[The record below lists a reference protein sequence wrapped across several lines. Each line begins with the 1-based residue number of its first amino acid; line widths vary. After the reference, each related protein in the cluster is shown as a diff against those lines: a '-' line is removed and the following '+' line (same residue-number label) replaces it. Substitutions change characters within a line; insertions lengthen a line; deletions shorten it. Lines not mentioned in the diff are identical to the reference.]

1 MIPSEPINVA
11 TAQTQA
17 RIRKWISDR
26 LVAAWPGGCWH
37 CRKPFIPGQKFVDVR
52 GNEVIVRF
60 HAQCESEW
68 WRAQETAAR
77 KAMGFS
83 AKAITA

>member
-1 MIPSEPINVA
+1 M
-11 TAQTQA
+11 
-17 RIRKWISDR
+17 
-26 LVAAWPGGCWH
+26 AASRDSCWH

-68 WRAQETAAR
+68 RAQRQVLARRALGLTDETSR
-77 KAMGFS
+77 
-83 AKAITA
+83 